1 MTRRSISFVTV
12 AVLALNIPAAA
23 QNIGDPPQAKN
34 MRLVA
39 YNDLQARSAYQPI
52 IQRQGERYIAYIG
65 HHGAS
70 YVPKPVNSLTG
81 QGEFNGTSIVDVTN
95 PAQPKYLAHIPG
107 QEGGP
112 ESGGAQMVRAC
123 DGKALPKGDPNA
135 VYLLRTFGTTA
146 HEIWNVAD
154 IRRRRSSSP
163 GSAGII
169 RTPTRAGGSAIP
181 VSPSSSPACR
191 AGARS
196 ACLKSTTSPIR
207 PGR

>member
-34 MRLVA
+34 MRLVG

-163 GSAGII
+163 G
-169 RTPTRAGGSAIP
+169 
-181 VSPSSSPACR
+181 
-191 AGARS
+191 RS
-196 ACLKSTTSPIR
+196 
-207 PGR
+207 